1 MGVPLADLA
10 LRLERVVPPRD
21 GTPADYEQLCQEAV
35 QQLGMD
41 IPIVTT
47 TTLLVTAGQAN
58 YALPADFLYLIDFP
72 ALAGYGDV
80 MITNGGLI
88 PLPSGGWQE
97 RWYIEG
103 SVLRLEPVPTYSAAR
118 TVKYAATYTLD
129 GSGTYTRL
137 TENGARVALL
147 YAQHLALSE
156 QANVSAG
163 DGWSYK
169 IGDESVDK
177 RGLGA
182 AIQAQAQAA
191 LKAYEVALK
200 PLKGYGS
207 QYRQNPY
214 AVGVEA

>member
-1 MGVPLADLA
+1 
-10 LRLERVVPPRD
+10 
-21 GTPADYEQLCQEAV
+21 
-35 QQLGMD
+35 MD

-47 TTLLVTAGQAN
+47 TTLLVTAGQAT
-58 YALPADFLYLIDFP
+58 YPLPADFLYLIDFP

-80 MITNGGLI
+80 MITNGGLV
-88 PLPSGGWQE
+88 PLPRGGWSEQ
-97 RWYIEG
+97 WYIEG
-103 SVLRLEPVPTYSAAR
+103 GVLRLEPAPTYSAAR

-129 GSGTYTRL
+129 GSGSYGRL

-182 AIQAQAQAA
+182 AVQAQAQAA
-191 LKAYEVALK
+191 LKAYEVALR

-207 QYRQNPY
+207 QYRQNPF

>member
-1 MGVPLADLA
+1 MGVSLASLA
-10 LRLERVVPPRD
+10 LRLERAIPPRD
-21 GTPADYEQLCQEAV
+21 GTPADYEQLVTEAV

-47 TTLLVTAGQAN
+47 TTLLVTAGQAT
-58 YALPADFLYLIDFP
+58 YPLPADFLYLIDFP

-80 MITNGGLI
+80 MITNQGLI
-88 PLPSGGWQE
+88 PLPAGGWSEQ
-97 RWYIEG
+97 WYIEG
-103 SVLRLEPVPTYSAAR
+103 GVLRLEPAPTYSAAR

-129 GSGTYTRL
+129 GSGVYGRL

-156 QANVSAG
+156 QANAATG

-182 AIQAQAQAA
+182 AIQTQAA
-191 LKAYEVALK
+191 AALQNYEVALR
-200 PLKGYGS
+200 PFRGRGS
-207 QYRQNPY
+207 TYRQNPY
-214 AVGVEA
+214 AVGAGV